1 MKRKWGRW
9 RRWRRW
15 GRSEGIGRLQKVKGK
30 EGLREVPTSME
41 TNGGGEWWGVVGRVE
56 EVVVVVGAE
65 ELVVMVEAVVEVAV
79 NHRFLNLR

>member
-41 TNGGGEWWGVVGRVE
+41 TNGGGEWWGVVGSGGEGR
-56 EVVVVVGAE
+56 GSGGGGGGGGGGGDGGGGGGGGGKP
-65 ELVVMVEAVVEVAV
+65 
-79 NHRFLNLR
+79 

>member
-30 EGLREVPTSME
+30 EGLREVPSSME
-41 TNGGGEWWGVVGRVE
+41 TNDGGEWWGVVGRVE
-56 EVVVVVGAE
+56 EVVVVVVGAE
-65 ELVVMVEAVVEVAV
+65 EVVVEMAV